1 MDHLLRDAIVFLLL
15 PWTALI
21 AATRATTTTISTT
34 ATTIST
40 TATTI
45 STTATAIAAALLT
58 LLTRGLRGG
67 CGCPLCRS
75 RCGGRGC
82 GGLSGRLSGCG
93 CLGILLFFV
102 CHDVRLSG
110 CG

>member
-1 MDHLLRDAIVFLLL
+1 VDYLFRDAIVFLLL
-15 PWTALI
+15 PRTALI
-21 AATRATTTTISTT
+21 AATRATATTIATT
-34 ATTIST
+34 ATTIAT

-45 STTATAIAAALLT
+45 ATALLSLLT
-58 LLTRGLRGG
+58 HGLLGWYG
-67 CGCPLCRS
+67 CRLCRS
-75 RCGGRGC
+75 HFGGRGYC
-82 GGLSGRLSGCG
+82 GLSRCLSGCG